1 MGPAVS
7 PKTKLFILVLCAL
20 PGYALVAW
28 FSLSIL
34 RIGAVSFGVFSVLV
48 ACGYAFWL
56 AGAAREYAESPEPLT
71 PEARRAGEEALAR
84 LRAKQAA
91 RSPQTADG
99 GPPRATK
106 S

>member
-1 MGPAVS
+1 MN
-7 PKTKLFILVLCAL
+7 PKTKLLVLVLCAL
-20 PGYALVAW
+20 PGYGLVAW

-84 LRAKQAA
+84 LRAKQAERIA
-91 RSPQTADG
+91 RIGDG
-99 GPPRATK
+99 HAPDRT
-106 S
+106 SR